1 MTVDIGAVGV
11 GRLTRRLADTPRDFL
26 AEPAEVS
33 VAAVVSDVLVTL
45 GGQPLRAV
53 GAAPFV
59 ERPDGERN
67 WLRLV
72 MITCWLLAHEELRAA
87 GRAERAHTM
96 LTAVLPRLA
105 GLVDAS
111 KFVDDPD
118 RREELARLTLRAL
131 GVPPYGETPAQFED
145 RLSTVDSVRRHEV
158 LIAAREAEERAQAVR
173 KALEE
178 QRAKEAAARYSQV

>member
-1 MTVDIGAVGV
+1 MNV
-11 GRLTRRLADTPRDFL
+11 GRLVRRLADTPAEFL

-33 VAAVVSDVLVTL
+33 VGAVVSDVLVMA

-59 ERPDGERN
+59 ARPAEERN

-72 MITCWLLAHEELRAA
+72 LVACWLLADDQLVAA
-87 GRAERAHTM
+87 RRSERAHTL
-96 LTAVLPRLA
+96 LTAVLPQLA
-105 GLVDAS
+105 HLVDAEN
-111 KFVDDPD
+111 FVKDPD
-118 RREELARLTLRAL
+118 RREELARLTVRAL
-131 GVPPYGETPAQFED
+131 GLPVDGETAAQLED

-158 LIAAREAEERAQAVR
+158 LVAAREAEERAQAVR
-173 KALEE
+173 KAMEE